1 MPDEEGLLVIKFK
14 PVKDFGKM
22 KAGYDKK
29 VNEHNAESVDC
40 ATLST
45 IL

>member
-1 MPDEEGLLVIKFK
+1 MPDEEGLLVIKIK

-29 VNEHNAESVDC
+29 VNERNC
-40 ATLST
+40 
-45 IL
+45 